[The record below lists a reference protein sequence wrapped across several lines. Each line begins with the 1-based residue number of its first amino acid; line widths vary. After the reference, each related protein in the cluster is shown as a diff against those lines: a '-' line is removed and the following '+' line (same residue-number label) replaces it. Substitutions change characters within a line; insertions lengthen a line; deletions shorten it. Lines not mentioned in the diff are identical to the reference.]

1 MLIFPKIYFTYGESP
16 KIRGE
21 SPKRWKDNV
30 LDILNSPAVAENGQI
45 VSPVAEKKR
54 GAHLD
59 TPFIV

>member
-1 MLIFPKIYFTYGESP
+1 MLIFPKIYFTY
-16 KIRGE
+16 GE